1 METLVTAQLS
11 THQSAGDV
19 IGCVNGAGVMCC
31 VRSMAQQSLS
41 QTSPAPLSSRSPPPQ
56 SCLHPVSYHAD
67 DLNDAKLSGVKRL
80 VVFFFK
86 SIVQFEDTFT
96 DLTMWEIP

>member
-1 METLVTAQLS
+1 MLDQWPS
-11 THQSAGDV
+11 
-19 IGCVNGAGVMCC
+19 
-31 VRSMAQQSLS
+31 SLFLR
-41 QTSPAPLSSRSPPPQ
+41 QVQHHYHHVHPPPQ

-80 VVFFFK
+80 VVFFFFK

>member
-41 QTSPAPLSSRSPPPQ
+41 QTSPAPPSSRSPPTELFA
-56 SCLHPVSYHAD
+56 SCF
-67 DLNDAKLSGVKRL
+67 LSC
-80 VVFFFK
+80 
-86 SIVQFEDTFT
+86 
-96 DLTMWEIP
+96 